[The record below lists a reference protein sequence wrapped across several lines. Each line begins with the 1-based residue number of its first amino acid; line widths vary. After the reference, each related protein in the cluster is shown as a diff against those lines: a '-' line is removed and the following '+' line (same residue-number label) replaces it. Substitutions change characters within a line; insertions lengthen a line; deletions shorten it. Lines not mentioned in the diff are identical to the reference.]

1 MPLFKNN
8 FKHKNENALVKKKK
22 KKLVIFQCI
31 YDFTS
36 NHQDFSVEQMKD
48 TCMHSPEKPQAL
60 VRWENS
66 QAHFSLLGSSQR
78 VKLNKVGAFYFLCPS
93 PGK

>member
-8 FKHKNENALVKKKK
+8 FKHKNENALVQKKKK
-22 KKLVIFQCI
+22 KKKKKAGNFQCI

-36 NHQDFSVEQMKD
+36 IQQDFSVEQMKD

-60 VRWENS
+60 VR
-66 QAHFSLLGSSQR
+66 
-78 VKLNKVGAFYFLCPS
+78 
-93 PGK
+93 